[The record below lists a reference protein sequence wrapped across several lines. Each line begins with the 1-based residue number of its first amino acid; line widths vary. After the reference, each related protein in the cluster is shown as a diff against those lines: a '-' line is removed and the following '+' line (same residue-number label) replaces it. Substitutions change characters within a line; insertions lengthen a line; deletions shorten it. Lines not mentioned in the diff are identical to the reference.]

1 MGYESSII
9 PRYKQRV
16 KEVDTALMKVFL
28 YGAST
33 RLTGEALKPVLG
45 EGVSAQTISNIARS
59 LDVELERYHKRKIED
74 RYLWLFLD
82 GIVLKKREIWVKLR
96 TTNVIERVFREV
108 RRRTSPMSCFNHD
121 QSIERIVYAV
131 LNHLNEQWGKKPLKE
146 FTHKS

>member
-1 MGYESSII
+1 
-9 PRYKQRV
+9 
-16 KEVDTALMKVFL
+16 MKVFL

-33 RLTGEALKPVLG
+33 RLTGEALKPLLG
-45 EGVSAQTISNIARS
+45 EGVSAQSISNIARS

-96 TTNVIERVFREV
+96 TTNVIEGAFREV
-108 RRRTSPMSCFNHD
+108 RRRTRPMSCFNHD

-131 LNHLNEQWGKKPLKE
+131 LNHLNEQCGKKPLKE